1 MHSPPPPPRDDLQ
14 FSNTTGILQK
24 KSMWF
29 IGVEVE
35 QETSAPSPKKNRGS
49 APVPK
54 TPSHFRCV
62 VVFSGFLSLLSFVDW
77 DFTLSLP
84 LKHFSFHNVKL
95 YIGCIECISIYL
107 LNFFVINTFSN
118 CNFK

>member
-1 MHSPPPPPRDDLQ
+1 MHPL
-14 FSNTTGILQK
+14 L
-24 KSMWF
+24 
-29 IGVEVE
+29 
-35 QETSAPSPKKNRGS
+35 KKNPGS
-49 APVPK
+49 APVLK

-95 YIGCIECISIYL
+95 YVHRVHGVHFHLFIE
-107 LNFFVINTFSN
+107 FFRDKYI
-118 CNFK
+118 FKLQF